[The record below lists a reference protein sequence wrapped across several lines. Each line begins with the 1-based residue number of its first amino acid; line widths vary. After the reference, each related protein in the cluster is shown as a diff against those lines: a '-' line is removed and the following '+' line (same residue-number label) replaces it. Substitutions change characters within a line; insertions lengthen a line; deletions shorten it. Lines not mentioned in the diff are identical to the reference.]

1 MPPRELIRLGE
12 VIIGPGELE
21 FVGNLE
27 KSRFRTHLKL
37 FARFIG
43 YVHYSRSK
51 TRKKKYRTVTAC
63 LTLCYPYLISQQPFK
78 ISVIIPI
85 LQMMTLRH
93 R

>member
-1 MPPRELIRLGE
+1 MLPREPIRLEE

-51 TRKKKYRTVTAC
+51 TRKKTQSSYCLPNTLLPLLNLTA
-63 LTLCYPYLISQQPFK
+63 TL
-78 ISVIIPI
+78 
-85 LQMMTLRH
+85 
-93 R
+93 